1 MERPTRNLT
10 VINAVVYDPGSAYET
25 APRGVV
31 VRDGVITFVG
41 SSEQARE
48 RSAPG
53 APVIDAGGRFL
64 MPGPAM
70 MNTASTMPSMT
81 GMIIRQ

>member
-1 MERPTRNLT
+1 MTERPTRNLT

-31 VRDGVITFVG
+31 VNDGVITYVG

-48 RSAPG
+48 RSAP
-53 APVIDAGGRFL
+53 DAR
-64 MPGPAM
+64 
-70 MNTASTMPSMT
+70 
-81 GMIIRQ
+81 